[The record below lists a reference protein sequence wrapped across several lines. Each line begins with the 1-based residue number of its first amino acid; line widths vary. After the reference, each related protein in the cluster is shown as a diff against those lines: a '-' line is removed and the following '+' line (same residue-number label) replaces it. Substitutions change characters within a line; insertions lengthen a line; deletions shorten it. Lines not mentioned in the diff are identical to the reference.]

1 MKMLTLV
8 CIIAVSAVAT
18 AQTATNT
25 ATTNSNIKTVV
36 SKTKKVKK
44 IKPQASVTTVDKITS
59 ETPVNSTSAMTAQ
72 ATGTSTMQ
80 TTTQASVKNWNLSIT
95 SDTSIDQTNID
106 AVQSTTT
113 IGGTYDIGATTLGLA
128 QAFDSATKE
137 AYFFAQPELEEN
149 NFRPMF
155 VEPTIRH
162 VVKGFLGSEQ
172 TSFSGKVRFYNDNSI
187 LNSVV
192 LNKSMDKHYQIAAT
206 SAYMLTP
213 QLAFTM
219 HNEAR
224 ILQFVDTKATASTRL
239 SFIPGLAYNFVDN
252 FSVYQLAGLVVRTK
266 DGEQLRRQ
274 SENAYI
280 ETGIEY
286 SPKAINGLS
295 VNLLVFQDKLVS
307 SSQGAQVTNLSL
319 YSANDA
325 NGFIYGNDVVS
336 YEAII
341 KYTY

>member
-18 AQTATNT
+18 AQT
-25 ATTNSNIKTVV
+25 
-36 SKTKKVKK
+36 
-44 IKPQASVTTVDKITS
+44 
-59 ETPVNSTSAMTAQ
+59 PVNSAASDAAQ
-72 ATGTSTMQ
+72 TST
-80 TTTQASVKNWNLSIT
+80 TTTSIETASKNWNLSIT
-95 SDTSIDQTNID
+95 SDTSIDQTNTESI
-106 AVQSTTT
+106 QSTTS
-113 IGGTYDIGATTLGLA
+113 IGAGYTMGDTKFGVS
-128 QAFDSATKE
+128 QAFDSASNQ
-137 AYFFAQPELEEN
+137 AYFFAKPELEQN
-149 NFRPMF
+149 NFRPMYF
-155 VEPTIRH
+155 EPSASKT
-162 VVKGFLGSEQ
+162 VKGFLGSAQ

-239 SFIPGLAYNFVDN
+239 SFIPGLAYNFADN
-252 FSVYQLAGLVVRTK
+252 FSVYQLTGLVVRTK
-266 DGEQLRRQ
+266 DGEQLRRN
-274 SENAYI
+274 SENAYL

-295 VNLLVFQDKLVS
+295 VNLLVFQNKLVS
-307 SSQGAQVTNLSL
+307 SSQGAQVTNFSL

-325 NGFIYGNDVVS
+325 NGFILGNDVVS